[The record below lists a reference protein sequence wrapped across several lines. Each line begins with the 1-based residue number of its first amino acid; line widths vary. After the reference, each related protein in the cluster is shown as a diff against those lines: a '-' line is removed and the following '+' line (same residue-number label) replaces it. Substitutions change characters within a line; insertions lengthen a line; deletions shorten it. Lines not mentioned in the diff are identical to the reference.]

1 MSELSLVLVL
11 VVRMN
16 SGHRDSQR
24 GSDTSRG
31 ALGLIW
37 RAVYPGGFVPQMGLY
52 PRYVCTVGGFVAQMG
67 LYLKWV
73 CSPAVFVPGWFYTP
87 RVFVPR
93 WICTQFAPLGF
104 GCPPWAVR
112 GAEGP
117 CRGCQTR
124 DPSPGRGH
132 ARVSS
137 GWAGGESQLRVCG

>member
-11 VVRMN
+11 VVGMN

-37 RAVYPGGFVPQMGLY
+37 RGLYPGGFVPQICLYRRWFCSPNGFVPEMGLL
-52 PRYVCTVGGFVAQMG
+52 PSCLCTWVVLHPTCVCTQVD
-67 LYLKWV
+67 LHPV
-73 CSPAVFVPGWFYTP
+73 CSPGLW
-87 RVFVPR
+87 
-93 WICTQFAPLGF
+93 L
-104 GCPPWAVR
+104 PPWAVR

>member
-37 RAVYPGGFVPQMGLY
+37 RALYPGGFVPQMGLY

-104 GCPPWAVR
+104 GCPHGLSEVLRVPAGAVR
-112 GAEGP
+112 
-117 CRGCQTR
+117 
-124 DPSPGRGH
+124 PGTPPQ
-132 ARVSS
+132 
-137 GWAGGESQLRVCG
+137 GEATLG